1 VEEVASSYV
10 GIGGERRGGVSF
22 DIDIF
27 SDIRRAS
34 GGARFRIGRTGRY
47 RRMDI
52 KIAMLQFGTTSMVFG
67 YNTEAEV

>member
-27 SDIRRAS
+27 SDIRRA
-34 GGARFRIGRTGRY
+34 GVDARFRLGRDGALSTDGDQDCHASIR
-47 RRMDI
+47 
-52 KIAMLQFGTTSMVFG
+52 
-67 YNTEAEV
+67 N